1 MNFDQFVVQIL
12 REEGVDEQIIK
23 ERYMILL
30 VIVVFWILSM
40 LVGRLMY
47 LSLFRINEQI
57 EVTSNTVSNMK
68 KLN

>member
-1 MNFDQFVVQIL
+1 
-12 REEGVDEQIIK
+12 
-23 ERYMILL
+23 MILL